1 MLRFVVKAALVVVL
15 LWVALPLLVANVAAP
30 LQIRATSELAL
41 LWYGCA
47 LLVTAALF
55 FSVGY
60 RQRKERSLRFW
71 LAAAFLLFVSWLL
84 LPALS
89 PNTTARTAPV
99 TIESERPL
107 ALLWYEVA
115 VFGSYALCFVVGR
128 YTRRANDAAR
138 ERDLLLSIVRDQ
150 LLEGIAVFTPQ
161 MQPRYSNVSSA
172 RYLLD
177 DGDQLRPE
185 VQRLIQR
192 AQSAQRL
199 TSQSLTLNEEE
210 RVKVQVTPLPDG
222 SLSVIARPLQN
233 DAAPSVFY
241 DRFIRRIV
249 HDMRN
254 PLAAIIAH
262 AGNLSSLDD
271 GRMDLATWKNTSQII
286 ENEAQRLTRLVD
298 SMLFD
303 ARLAY
308 VPLDVQ
314 QLDLLDVIEE
324 VYFQHDERAIREG
337 KRIEM
342 EMPLSNAPLEADRD
356 LLVRAISNLVD
367 NSLKYTRG
375 GTVVRIHLETDERN
389 YRITVSDNGDGIPP
403 EYLPDRIFEP
413 LVRVRASAGGSGSGS
428 GLGLSIVR
436 KIVEM
441 HHGSISIESKLGFG
455 TSTTIGL
462 PK

>member
-1 MLRFVVKAALVVVL
+1 MTRFALRIALLVVL
-15 LWVALPLLVANVAAP
+15 LWVVIPIFIVDAP
-30 LQIRATSELAL
+30 SQIQIRATSELAVF
-41 LWYGCA
+41 WYLAA
-47 LLVTAALF
+47 LLVTGALCF
-55 FSVGY
+55 TFGY
-60 RQRKERSLRFW
+60 RQRKEKLLRYW
-71 LAAAFLLFVSWLL
+71 LANLFLLILFWLL
-84 LPALS
+84 LPAFS
-89 PNTTARTAPV
+89 PNTTARSAPIM
-99 TIESERPL
+99 IESVKPL

-115 VFGSYALCFVVGR
+115 LFASAFLLIRVGR
-128 YTRRANDAAR
+128 RVRIANDAAR
-138 ERDLLLSIVRDQ
+138 QRDLILGIVRDQ

-161 MQPRYSNVSSA
+161 LQPRYSNVSSS

-177 DGDQLRPE
+177 EGQALRPE

-199 TSQSLTLNEEE
+199 TSQSLSLNEDE
-210 RVKVQVTPLPDG
+210 RIKIQVTPLPDG

-233 DAAPSVFY
+233 DAAPTIFY

-262 AGNLSSLDD
+262 ASNLNSLED
-271 GRMDLATWKNTSQII
+271 GRMDSTNWKNTIQII

-308 VPLDVQ
+308 VPLDMQ
-314 QLDLLDVIEE
+314 QLDLMDVIEE
-324 VYFQHDERAIREG
+324 VYFQHDERAVREG

-342 EMPLSNAPLEADRD
+342 EMPLTNAPLEADRD
-356 LLVRAISNLVD
+356 LLVRALSNLVD
-367 NSLKYTRG
+367 NSLKYTRQ
-375 GTVVRIHLETDERN
+375 GTVVRIHLEMDDAN
-389 YRITVSDNGDGIPP
+389 YRLSVSDNGEGIPP
-403 EYLPDRIFEP
+403 DFLPDRIFEP
-413 LVRVRASAGGSGSGS
+413 LVRVRASDGGGGS

-441 HHGSISIESKLGFG
+441 HHGSIGIESKLGQG
-455 TSTTIGL
+455 TTITIGL

>member
-1 MLRFVVKAALVVVL
+1 MRPRTRTAKHEPVDGGDHDEAGDQSVFEHFA
-15 LWVALPLLVANVAAP
+15 
-30 LQIRATSELAL
+30 
-41 LWYGCA
+41 A
-47 LLVTAALF
+47 LLVTAALCINF
-55 FSVGY
+55 GY
-60 RQRKERSLRFW
+60 RQRKERRLRYW
-71 LAAAFLLFVSWLL
+71 LANIFLLFVFWLL
-84 LPALS
+84 LPAFS
-89 PNTTARTAPV
+89 PNTTARFAPIMIASV
-99 TIESERPL
+99 KPL

-115 VFGSYALCFVVGR
+115 LFGSALIFILCGR
-128 YTRRANDAAR
+128 RWRMSNDAAR
-138 ERDLLLSIVRDQ
+138 QRDMILDIVRNQ
-150 LLEGIAVFTPQ
+150 LSEGIAVFTPQ
-161 MQPRYSNVSSA
+161 MQARYSNVASS

-177 DGDQLRPE
+177 GAQQLRPE

-199 TSQSLTLNEEE
+199 TSQSLSLSEDE
-210 RVKVQVTPLPDG
+210 RIKVQVTPLPDG
-222 SLSVIARPLQN
+222 SMSVIARPLQN

-262 AGNLSSLDD
+262 AGNLNSLED
-271 GRMDLATWKNTSQII
+271 GRMDSANLKNTIQII

-303 ARLAY
+303 ARLTY
-308 VPLDVQ
+308 VPLDMAM
-314 QLDLLDVIEE
+314 LDLMDVIEE

-342 EMPLSNAPLEADRD
+342 EMPLTNAPLEADRD

-367 NSLKYTRG
+367 NSLKYTHH
-375 GTVVRIHLETDERN
+375 GTVVRIHLETDDAG
-389 YRITVSDNGDGIPP
+389 YRVTVSDNGDGIPP

-413 LVRVRASAGGSGSGS
+413 LVRVRASDGGGGS

-441 HHGSISIESKLGFG
+441 HHGSIGIESKLGQG
-455 TSTTIGL
+455 TTITIGL
-462 PK
+462 PR

>member
-1 MLRFVVKAALVVVL
+1 MTRFALRVALFIVLIWVVL
-15 LWVALPLLVANVAAP
+15 PIFLAGDASPV
-30 LQIRATSELAL
+30 QILATSELAL
-41 LWYGCA
+41 FWYLAA
-47 LLVTAALF
+47 LLVTAALCF
-55 FSVGY
+55 FFGY
-60 RQRKERSLRFW
+60 RQRKERRLRYWLANIILLILFW
-71 LAAAFLLFVSWLL
+71 LIFPAF
-84 LPALS
+84 S
-89 PNTTARTAPV
+89 PNTTARSAPIM
-99 TIESERPL
+99 IESVKPI

-115 VFGSYALCFVVGR
+115 IFGSFFLL
-128 YTRRANDAAR
+128 TRIGQRARLANDDAR
-138 ERDLLLSIVRDQ
+138 QRDLILGIVRDQ

-161 MQPRYSNVSSA
+161 LQPRYSNASSS

-177 DGDQLRPE
+177 DGQQLRPE

-199 TSQSLTLNEEE
+199 TSQSLSLNEDE
-210 RVKVQVTPLPDG
+210 RIKIQVTPLPDG

-233 DAAPSVFY
+233 DAAPTVFY

-262 AGNLSSLDD
+262 ASNLNSLDD
-271 GRMDLATWKNTSQII
+271 GRMDSTNWKNTITII

-308 VPLDVQ
+308 VPLDMQ
-314 QLDLLDVIEE
+314 QLDLMDVIEE
-324 VYFQHDERAIREG
+324 VYFQDDERAIREG

-342 EMPLSNAPLEADRD
+342 EMPLTNAPLEADRD
-356 LLVRAISNLVD
+356 LLVRALSNLVD
-367 NSLKYTRG
+367 NSLKYTRQ
-375 GTVVRIHLETDERN
+375 GTVVRIHLEMDDAN
-389 YRITVSDNGDGIPP
+389 YRLTVSDNGEGIPP
-403 EYLPDRIFEP
+403 EFLPDRIFEP
-413 LVRVRASAGGSGSGS
+413 LVRVRASDGGGGS

-441 HHGSISIESKLGFG
+441 HHGSISIESQLGQG
-455 TSTTIGL
+455 TTITIGL

>member
-1 MLRFVVKAALVVVL
+1 MLRFALKIALFAGVL
-15 LWVALPLLVANVAAP
+15 WGALPLLVANAAAP

-41 LWYGCA
+41 LWYAGA
-47 LLVTAALF
+47 LLVTAGLF
-55 FSVGY
+55 FSFGY
-60 RQRKERSLRFW
+60 RQRKERRLRFW
-71 LAAAFLLFVSWLL
+71 LVTALLLFVCWLL

-99 TIESERPL
+99 VIESEQPL

-115 VFGSYALCFVVGR
+115 VFGSYFLCLVVGR
-128 YTRRANDAAR
+128 YSRRASDAAR

-150 LLEGIAVFTPQ
+150 LLDGIAVFTPQ
-161 MQPRYSNVSSA
+161 LQPRYSNVSST

-177 DGDQLRPE
+177 DGQQLRPE

-199 TSQSLTLNEEE
+199 TTQSLSLNEDE
-210 RVKVQVTPLPDG
+210 RIKIQVTPLPDG
-222 SLSVIARPLQN
+222 SLSVISRPLQN

-262 AGNLSSLDD
+262 ASNLNSLDD

-308 VPLDVQ
+308 VPLDTQ
-314 QLDLLDVIEE
+314 QLDLMDVIEE

-455 TSTTIGL
+455 TTITIGL